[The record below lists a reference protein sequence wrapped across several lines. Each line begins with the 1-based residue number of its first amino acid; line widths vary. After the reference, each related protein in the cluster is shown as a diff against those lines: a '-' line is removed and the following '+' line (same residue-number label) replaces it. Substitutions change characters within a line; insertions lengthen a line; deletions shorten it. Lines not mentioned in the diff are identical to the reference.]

1 MKVVVLTIVIF
12 FKFVYLSFSQVAV
25 IAHISVPVDTISK
38 SELVDLYTKDIK
50 FWSDKIPV
58 VIFDLKPK
66 TDVKK
71 SFYDFIG
78 KSSSRMKSIW
88 MKKKLS
94 GEGDPPKSYLTE
106 EDILKNIVSTPG
118 SIGYISSDK
127 VTNNIKVL
135 AILPLINNFPDKN

>member
-1 MKVVVLTIVIF
+1 MKTVVLT
-12 FKFVYLSFSQVAV
+12 FVTLLMFNSLSFSQVAV
-25 IAHISVPVDTISK
+25 IANKSVPISSINK
-38 SELVDLYTKDIK
+38 SELVDLYTKDTK
-50 FWSDKIPV
+50 FWSDKKPV

-66 TDVKK
+66 TDAKK
-71 SFYDFIG
+71 TFYEYLGIL
-78 KSSSRMKSIW
+78 SSRMKSIW

-106 EDILKNIVSTPG
+106 EDILKNVISTPG

-135 AILPLINNFPDKN
+135 AVLPVKNNFPDRN